1 MATSWA
7 DMSDISQALIAS
19 SPSFPFL
26 RLPPEIRCA
35 IYKFVLPTSSRIAPP
50 LSAPATTRSPYAL
63 ARVSR
68 LTRDEYPKLF
78 YANVALVIEVKAD
91 EAATV
96 VPAYYHWLR
105 NIDESLMVRV
115 KNLIVDTEVQAE
127 SVGRLGWGWD
137 DLLEDWSSTTRTFEM
152 ARYHACYDPLAQSWK
167 FGAGNVGEGEFV
179 TVEAGVAIL
188 DTLDACGIKVLDTA
202 AAYPLPAVGAS
213 ERMLGA
219 IKASDRDFIINTKI
233 LITEDGPGKG
243 SLKKEAINES
253 VQRSLST
260 LRVPNVNVLYCHAP
274 DTITPVEE
282 TAAALHDHWNKGH
295 FKQVPRPAA
304 ACRFWLPKGLVLTD
318 YERLDYPTTA

>member
-167 FGAGNVGEGEFV
+167 VGTRQNGRCRRDR
-179 TVEAGVAIL
+179 VERPL
-188 DTLDACGIKVLDTA
+188 DWDR
-202 AAYPLPAVGAS
+202 YPLFAWGDMGEQKQGFMPNSGWNVSGH
-213 ERMLGA
+213 
-219 IKASDRDFIINTKI
+219 
-233 LITEDGPGKG
+233 
-243 SLKKEAINES
+243 
-253 VQRSLST
+253 ST
-260 LRVPNVNVLYCHAP
+260 
-274 DTITPVEE
+274 
-282 TAAALHDHWNKGH
+282 G
-295 FKQVPRPAA
+295 
-304 ACRFWLPKGLVLTD
+304 VLTD
-318 YERLDYPTTA
+318 DIGNRRLLEKRLVYGLVEVVCMLQFWRAGK